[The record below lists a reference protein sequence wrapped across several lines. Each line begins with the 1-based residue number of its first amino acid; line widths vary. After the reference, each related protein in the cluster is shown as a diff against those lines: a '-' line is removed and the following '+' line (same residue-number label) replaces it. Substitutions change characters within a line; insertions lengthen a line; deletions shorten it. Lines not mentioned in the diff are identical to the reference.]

1 MPSHDVPLSVQDDP
15 QPQRVTTDRMPMKK
29 DFHDV
34 HPPPSSDQKPIVST
48 ADVKPMP
55 SEETLRKVRQR
66 LLMQY
71 GPCAANRIEIVMAA
85 AHEMESEEAP
95 GSA

>member
-1 MPSHDVPLSVQDDP
+1 MQ
-15 QPQRVTTDRMPMKK
+15 DRMPMKK
-29 DFHDV
+29 DFHDM
-34 HPPPSSDQKPIVST
+34 HPSLNPNKKSITST

-85 AHEMESEEAP
+85 AHEMESEETP

>member
-1 MPSHDVPLSVQDDP
+1 MH
-15 QPQRVTTDRMPMKK
+15 
-29 DFHDV
+29 
-34 HPPPSSDQKPIVST
+34 SSPNPDNEPVMST

-66 LLMQY
+66 LLVQY

-85 AHEMESEEAP
+85 AHEMESEETP